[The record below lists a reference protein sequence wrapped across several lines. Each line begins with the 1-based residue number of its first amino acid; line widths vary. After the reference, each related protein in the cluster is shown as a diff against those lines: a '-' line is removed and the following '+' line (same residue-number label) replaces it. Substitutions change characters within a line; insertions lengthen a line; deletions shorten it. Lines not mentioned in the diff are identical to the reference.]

1 MNLSAIGEA
10 VLIAREGRRLT
21 AYRDSVGIW
30 TIGIG
35 HTAAAGPPLVTPG
48 LRLSEAACDALFRR
62 DVARYVRAV
71 DDVVRDALP
80 DPLPDALPD
89 HAFDAL
95 VSLCFNIGP
104 SAFARSTVVRR
115 LKAGDR
121 DGAAAAILLWNRPA
135 ALIPRRGAEHDQFVT
150 PYDRALPR
158 ARRSDAAPVPAP
170 SPLAPSLP
178 ASLPASLAGSLA
190 PSSHPPLPAP
200 RRTVPRV
207 PPLPSRGPD
216 PAPDPAPGRPVT
228 LARLW
233 ANLRNRLRGGP

>member
-89 HAFDAL
+89 PLPDHAFDAL

-115 LKAGDR
+115 LRAGDR

-178 ASLPASLAGSLA
+178 ASLA
-190 PSSHPPLPAP
+190 PSLHPPLPAP

>member
-35 HTAAAGPPLVTPG
+35 HTAAAGPPVVTPG
-48 LRLSEAACDALFRR
+48 LRLTEAACDALFRR

-71 DDVVRDALP
+71 DDAVRGASP
-80 DPLPDALPD
+80 DLLSD

-135 ALIPRRGAEHDQFVT
+135 ALIPRRGAEHDQFLT

-158 ARRSDAAPVPAP
+158 ARRSDPAPVPAP
-170 SPLAPSLP
+170 RSPTPP
-178 ASLPASLAGSLA
+178 
-190 PSSHPPLPAP
+190 SHPPLPAQ
-200 RRTVPRV
+200 RRTVPRI
-207 PPLPSRGPD
+207 PPLPSRVPD
-216 PAPDPAPGRPVT
+216 PAPDPAPGRPAA

-233 ANLRNRLRGGP
+233 STLRSRLRGGS

>member
-89 HAFDAL
+89 ALPDHAFDAL

-115 LKAGDR
+115 LRAGDR

-178 ASLPASLAGSLA
+178 ASLA
-190 PSSHPPLPAP
+190 PSLHPPLPAP

>member
-115 LKAGDR
+115 LRAGDR

-170 SPLAPSLP
+170 SPLAPF
-178 ASLPASLAGSLA
+178 LPASLAAPLA
-190 PSSHPPLPAP
+190 PSPHPPLPAP

-216 PAPDPAPGRPVT
+216 PAPGRPVT

>member
-48 LRLSEAACDALFRR
+48 LRLTAAACDALFRR

-71 DDVVRDALP
+71 DDAIQDA
-80 DPLPDALPD
+80 LPDALPD

-135 ALIPRRGAEHDQFVT
+135 ALIPRRGAEHDQFLT

-170 SPLAPSLP
+170 SALTPSLQ
-178 ASLPASLAGSLA
+178 LPLT
-190 PSSHPPLPAP
+190 PPLPVQ
-200 RRTVPRV
+200 RRTVPRI
-207 PPLPSRGPD
+207 PPLPRRGLE
-216 PAPDPAPGRPVT
+216 PAPDPAPGRPVA

-233 ANLRNRLRGGP
+233 ATLRNRLRGGL

>member
-10 VLIAREGRRLT
+10 VLIAREGRQLT

-80 DPLPDALPD
+80 DPLPD

-115 LKAGDR
+115 LRAGDR

-158 ARRSDAAPVPAP
+158 ARRSDAARVPAP

-178 ASLPASLAGSLA
+178 ASLA
-190 PSSHPPLPAP
+190 PSLHPPLPAP

-216 PAPDPAPGRPVT
+216 PAPGRPVT

-233 ANLRNRLRGGP
+233 ANLRNRLRGRP